1 MMKKCIWALPV
12 IALACTQTE
21 PKTEEK
27 VVNVYTHRH
36 YDTDKQLFTD
46 FEQNTGIRV
55 NVVMAEDDEL
65 LSRLEAEGANSPA
78 DVIITADAG
87 RLGLAAQRGF
97 LKPERDSVL
106 EANIPPHLRDPE
118 GRWFGFTMRAR
129 VLAYDKN
136 KVKPEELLTYNDLL
150 SPRFKGQIL
159 VRPSENVYNQSLVAA
174 LIAHWGADS
183 AQKWCEGIVANMA
196 REPKGSDT
204 DQLLA
209 IGEGLGSVAIVN
221 SYYIGKL
228 MKSDDPARQKAKN
241 VIAVALPMIGFY
253 SMQSDSVDIGDGMRH
268 MVPAKDLFLGLG
280 THVNISGG
288 GVAAHAKHE
297 ANAIQLLRFLSS
309 DASQAAFADGN
320 MEYPVKTGIPAS
332 AILQGFGILTPDT
345 LDLSLLGKYNA
356 DAVKVL
362 TAAGW
367 R

>member
-1 MMKKCIWALPV
+1 MFSKWSCVLPLLV
-12 IALACTQTE
+12 ACSAPQAD
-21 PKTEEK
+21 EEK

-36 YDTDKQLFTD
+36 YETDKQLFAD
-46 FEQNTGIRV
+46 FEQKTGIKV

-65 LSRLEAEGANSPA
+65 LSRLEAEGDNSPA

-87 RLGLAAQRGF
+87 RLGLAAERGY

-106 EANIPPHLRDPE
+106 EANVPEHLRDPE

-129 VLAYDKN
+129 VVAYDKN

-150 SPRFKGQIL
+150 APRFKGQIL
-159 VRPSENVYNQSLVAA
+159 VRPSEHVYNQSLVAA
-174 LIAHWGADS
+174 MIAHSGADS

-228 MKSDDPARQKAKN
+228 MKSEDPARQKAKN
-241 VIAVALPMIGFY
+241 AIAVALPVIGP
-253 SMQSDSVDIGDGMRH
+253 VDTFMVEALDGSKAEVVHQVRT
-268 MVPAKDLFLGLG
+268 G

-288 GVAAHAKHE
+288 GVATHAKHE
-297 ANAIQLLRFLSS
+297 QNAIELLRFLSS

-320 MEYPVKTGIPAS
+320 MEYPVKPGIPAS
-332 AILQGFGILTPDT
+332 AILQGFGKLTPDT

>member
-1 MMKKCIWALPV
+1 M
-12 IALACTQTE
+12 
-21 PKTEEK
+21 
-27 VVNVYTHRH
+27 VNVYTHRH
-36 YDTDKQLFTD
+36 YDTDKQLFAD
-46 FEQNTGIRV
+46 FEQKTGIHV

-65 LSRLEAEGANSPA
+65 LSRLEAEGANGPA

-87 RLGLAAQRGF
+87 RLGLAKQRGF
-97 LKPERDSVL
+97 LKPIKDSVL
-106 EANIPPHLRDPE
+106 EANVPAHLRDPE
-118 GRWFGFTMRAR
+118 GNWFGFTMRAR
-129 VLAYDKN
+129 VFAYDRN
-136 KVKPEELLTYNDLL
+136 KVKPEELRTYNDLL

-174 LIAHWGADS
+174 MIAHWGADS

-228 MKSDDPARQKAKN
+228 MKSDDPTRQKAKN
-241 VIAVALPMIGFY
+241 AIGVALPILHFG
-253 SMQSDSVDIGDGMRH
+253 SVDQHGNILEQMT
-268 MVPAKDLFLGLG
+268 G

-288 GVAAHAKHE
+288 GVATHAKHE
-297 ANAIQLLRFLSS
+297 KNAIELLRFLSN

-320 MEYPVKTGIPAS
+320 MEYPVKPGIPAS
-332 AILQGFGILTPDT
+332 AVLQDFGKLYPDT
-345 LDLSLLGKYNA
+345 LDLSMLGKYNA

>member
-1 MMKKCIWALPV
+1 MFRKWSWALPLL
-12 IALACTQTE
+12 LAACAAPQT
-21 PKTEEK
+21 KDEK

-36 YDTDKQLFTD
+36 YDTDKLLFAE
-46 FEQNTGIRV
+46 FEQKTGIKV

-65 LSRLEAEGANSPA
+65 LSRLEAEGANTPA

-87 RLGLAAQRGF
+87 RLGLAKQRGF
-97 LKPERDSVL
+97 LKPINDSVL
-106 EANIPPHLRDPE
+106 EANVPAHLRDP
-118 GRWFGFTMRAR
+118 GGNWFGFTMRAR

-136 KVKPEELLTYNDLL
+136 TVKPEELRTYNDLL

-174 LIAHWGADS
+174 MIAHWGADS
-183 AQKWCEGIVANMA
+183 TQKWCEGVVANMA

-241 VIAVALPMIGFY
+241 AIAVALPMFY
-253 SMQSDSVDIGDGMRH
+253 PAWTEALDGSSLTF
-268 MVPAKDLFLGLG
+268 DGIG

-297 ANAIQLLRFLSS
+297 ANAIELLRFLSS

-320 MEYPVKTGIPAS
+320 MEYPVKPGIPAS
-332 AILQGFGILTPDT
+332 AVLQGFGKLTPDT
-345 LDLSLLGKYNA
+345 LDLSMLGRYNA

>member
-1 MMKKCIWALPV
+1 MFRKWSWVLPLLV
-12 IALACTQTE
+12 ACSAPQAE
-21 PKTEEK
+21 EEK

-36 YDTDKQLFTD
+36 YDTDKQLFND
-46 FEQNTGIRV
+46 FEQKTGIKV
-55 NVVMAEDDEL
+55 NVVMAEDDDL

-106 EANIPPHLRDPE
+106 EANVPEHLRDPQ

-129 VLAYDKN
+129 VVAYDKN
-136 KVKPEELLTYNDLL
+136 KVKPEELRTYNDLC

-159 VRPSENVYNQSLVAA
+159 VRPSEHVYNQSLVAA
-174 LIAHWGADS
+174 MIAHWGADS

-196 REPKGSDT
+196 REPMGSDT

-241 VIAVALPMIGFY
+241 AIAVALPLLDQVSTGFFP
-253 SMQSDSVDIGDGMRH
+253 DSLRRPLIIPHGIRPDI
-268 MVPAKDLFLGLG
+268 G

-288 GVAAHAKHE
+288 GVATHAQHE
-297 ANAIQLLRFLSS
+297 KNAIELLRFLSS

-320 MEYPVKTGIPAS
+320 MEYPVKPGIPAS
-332 AILQGFGILTPDT
+332 AILQGFGKLYPDT
-345 LDLSLLGKYNA
+345 LDLSMLGKYNA
-356 DAVKVL
+356 DAVKAL

>member
-1 MMKKCIWALPV
+1 MFKKWPWALLPLL
-12 IALACTQTE
+12 IACTAPQT
-21 PKTEEK
+21 KEEK

-36 YDTDKQLFTD
+36 YDTDKQLFAE
-46 FEQNTGIRV
+46 FEQKTGIKV

-136 KVKPEELLTYNDLL
+136 KVKPEELATYDDLV

-159 VRPSENVYNQSLVAA
+159 VRPSDNVYNQSLVAA
-174 LIAHWGADS
+174 MIAHWGADS

-241 VIAVALPMIGFY
+241 AIAVALPVIGPVDTFMVE
-253 SMQSDSVDIGDGMRH
+253 SLSDGKMEAVIQTR
-268 MVPAKDLFLGLG
+268 LG

-288 GVAAHAKHE
+288 GVATHAKHE
-297 ANAIQLLRFLSS
+297 KNAIELLRFLSS

-320 MEYPVKTGIPAS
+320 MEYPVKPGIPAS
-332 AILQGFGILTPDT
+332 AILQGFGKLTPDT

>member
-1 MMKKCIWALPV
+1 MWKPALLIVP
-12 IALACTQTE
+12 AFLFGCGA
-21 PKTEEK
+21 PAPDANDR

-36 YDTDKQLFTD
+36 YDTDKEIFARFTA
-46 FEQNTGIRV
+46 ETGIAV

-87 RLGLAAQRGF
+87 RLGLARQRGY
-97 LKPERDSVL
+97 LKPVKDSVL
-106 EANIPPHLRDPE
+106 EANIPQHLRDPE
-118 GRWFGFTMRAR
+118 GHWFGFTQRAR
-129 VLAYDKN
+129 VVAYDKN
-136 KVKPEELLTYNDLL
+136 KVRPEELRTYTQLC

-174 LIAHWGADS
+174 MVAHWGADS
-183 AQKWCEGIVANMA
+183 ARTWCEGVVANMA
-196 REPKGSDT
+196 RDPKGSDT

-241 VIAVALPMIGFY
+241 AIAVALPLLE
-253 SMQSDSVDIGDGMRH
+253 QAND
-268 MVPAKDLFLGLG
+268 PAGRSIG
-280 THVNISGG
+280 THVNVSGG

-297 ANAIQLLRFLSS
+297 ANAIALLRFLSN

-320 MEYPVKTGIPAS
+320 MEYPVKPGIPAT
-332 AILQGFGILTPDT
+332 AILQGFGILQPDT
-345 LDLSLLGKYNA
+345 LDLSLLGRYNA
-356 DAVKVL
+356 EAVKVL
-362 TAAGW
+362 SAAGW

>member
-1 MMKKCIWALPV
+1 MLKKTVLALPV
-12 IALACTQTE
+12 LLLACGTPQ
-21 PKTEEK
+21 PAQEEK

-36 YDTDKQLFTD
+36 YDTDKQLFAE
-46 FEQNTGIRV
+46 FEQKTGIKV

-65 LSRLEAEGANSPA
+65 LSRLEAEGTNSPA

-106 EANIPPHLRDPE
+106 EANIPAHLRDPQ

-136 KVKPEELLTYNDLL
+136 KVKPEELLTYNALL

-174 LIAHWGADS
+174 MIAHWGTDS
-183 AQKWCEGIVANMA
+183 TQKWCEGIVANMA

-241 VIAVALPMIGFY
+241 AIAVALPYLNERWIERL
-253 SMQSDSVDIGDGMRH
+253 DGSST
-268 MVPAKDLFLGLG
+268 DFWGIG

-297 ANAIQLLRFLSS
+297 KSAIELLRFLSS

-320 MEYPVKTGIPAS
+320 MEYPVKPGIPAS
-332 AILQGFGILTPDT
+332 AVLQGFGKLTPDT
-345 LDLSLLGKYNA
+345 LDLSLLGKHNA

>member
-1 MMKKCIWALPV
+1 MFRKLSWALPLLV
-12 IALACTQTE
+12 VACAAPE
-21 PKTEEK
+21 KKDEK

-46 FEQNTGIRV
+46 FEQKTGIKV

-87 RLGLAAQRGF
+87 RLGLAKQRGF
-97 LKPERDSVL
+97 LKPIKDSVL
-106 EANIPPHLRDPE
+106 EANVPAHLRDPE
-118 GRWFGFTMRAR
+118 GNWFGFTMRAR
-129 VLAYDKN
+129 VFAYDKN
-136 KVKPEELLTYNDLL
+136 KVKPEELRTYNDLL

-174 LIAHWGADS
+174 MIAHWGSDS

-209 IGEGLGSVAIVN
+209 IGEGLGTVAIVN

-228 MKSDDPARQKAKN
+228 MKSDDPTRQKAKN
-241 VIAVALPMIGFY
+241 AIAVALPILDFG
-253 SMQSDSVDIGDGMRH
+253 SVDQHGNILEQMT
-268 MVPAKDLFLGLG
+268 G

-288 GVAAHAKHE
+288 GVATHAKHE
-297 ANAIQLLRFLSS
+297 KNAIELLRYLSS

-320 MEYPVKTGIPAS
+320 MEYPVKPGIPPS
-332 AILQGFGILTPDT
+332 AVLQGFGKLYPDT

>member
-1 MMKKCIWALPV
+1 MFRKWSWALLLLV
-12 IALACTQTE
+12 VACKAPE
-21 PKTEEK
+21 AKDEK

-46 FEQNTGIRV
+46 FEQKTGIKV

-106 EANIPPHLRDPE
+106 EANVPEHLRDPR

-129 VLAYDKN
+129 VIAYDKN
-136 KVKPEELLTYNDLL
+136 KVKPEELWTYHSLL

-159 VRPSENVYNQSLVAA
+159 VRPSEHVYNQSLVAA
-174 LIAHWGADS
+174 MIAHWGVDT

-196 REPKGSDT
+196 REPQGSDT

-228 MKSDDPARQKAKN
+228 MKSDDPARQKAKSA
-241 VIAVALPMIGFY
+241 IGVAFPVM
-253 SMQSDSVDIGDGMRH
+253 DIGYQG
-268 MVPAKDLFLGLG
+268 PIPFGKIG

-288 GVAAHAKHE
+288 GVATHAKHE
-297 ANAIQLLRFLSS
+297 ANAIELLRFLSS

-320 MEYPVKTGIPAS
+320 MEYPVKPGIPAS
-332 AILQGFGILTPDT
+332 AILQSFGKLDPDT

-356 DAVKVL
+356 DAVKAL

>member
-1 MMKKCIWALPV
+1 MAKKWIWVLPLL
-12 IALACTQTE
+12 ALACKAPETQD
-21 PKTEEK
+21 EK
-27 VVNVYTHRH
+27 AVNVYTHRH
-36 YDTDKQLFTD
+36 YETDKQLFTD
-46 FEQNTGIRV
+46 FEQKTGIKV
-55 NVVMAEDDEL
+55 NVVMAEDDDL

-97 LKPERDSVL
+97 LKAERDSVL
-106 EANIPPHLRDPE
+106 EANVPEHLRDPQ

-129 VLAYDKN
+129 VVAYDKN
-136 KVKPEELLTYNDLL
+136 KVKPEELLTYNDIC

-159 VRPSENVYNQSLVAA
+159 VRPSEHVYNQSLVAA
-174 LIAHWGADS
+174 MIAHWGADS

-241 VIAVALPMIGFY
+241 TIAVALPMI
-253 SMQSDSVDIGDGMRH
+253 DPIRTRTLDGSSTGM
-268 MVPAKDLFLGLG
+268 AGLG

-297 ANAIQLLRFLSS
+297 KNALELLRFLSS

-320 MEYPVKTGIPAS
+320 MEYPVKPGIPAS
-332 AILQGFGILTPDT
+332 AILQGFGKLYPDT
-345 LDLSLLGKYNA
+345 LDLSMLGKYNA
-356 DAVKVL
+356 DAVKAL